1 MWLYVTETSLMAHYL
16 GYDDRI
22 LIIRNGYNFLKMVCL
37 INRNPNF
44 AKSVEMIRYRRYNST
59 YVKLTENI

>member
-1 MWLYVTETSLMAHYL
+1 MAHYL